1 MKDSNKVTLGQLKKL
16 ISEST
21 NASII
26 ISSPYKSVE
35 SLKSE
40 LKRKGYD
47 LINVTIWGGGDVQ
60 LRGDV
65 SQIIGALEE
74 IWRYS
79 ETEIF
84 DKYPELNSKPN
95 SKFKYDQSAYGPFEY
110 GDNMLETAFDNIL
123 DRIPPEYEK
132 NKFGVGLAWFWD
144 EIEELCD
151 NDNLDFDQV
160 KINLFIEYDDKKED
174 YFDEDFLSID
184 NRYLKIPKGIENFF
198 KEEIAYLNE
207 SLFVEDEEDDE
218 GQSDKPNFTGR
229 KLNTILKK
237 RLFNVFGKLTDIQIE
252 NSSTRINAIKPVN
265 DTTVYIA
272 ANSLEILPKAFDKS
286 LGSYPICNKAEVV
299 ILRNKQNKDIIRFE
313 MNVRDFSRTT
323 TYVIGVILN
332 KCNIKIDS
340 NMTLV
345 TCEAFCNRSL
355 DGIKWEYLT
364 PRDDLHKPITLTFK
378 GNIFERVPAKT
389 LRLENFK
396 NELKSVL
403 INAIEKEFKGSDVDN
418 LSYSINA
425 ETKTMNIKFSC
436 YGNTSGDGW
445 SYSGESKMKYY
456 GGRWRLERYWVEDS
470 ESAPRLMHVEE
481 FVKDVSLAIS
491 GAMISTFEKY
501 GQKVP
506 RFLNISYYSEYD

>member
-1 MKDSNKVTLGQLKKL
+1 MKNTITFNQLKRL
-16 ISEST
+16 ITEST

-26 ISSPYKSVE
+26 IRSPYKSVE
-35 SLKSE
+35 SLKNE

-47 LINVTIWGGGDVQ
+47 LINVQIWGDDVQ
-60 LRGDV
+60 LQGNV

-79 ETEIF
+79 ETKIF
-84 DKYPELNSKPN
+84 DRYPELNNKPKP
-95 SKFKYDQSAYGPFEY
+95 KFEYDQSAYGLFEY
-110 GDNMLETAFDNIL
+110 SDNMLETAFDDIL

-144 EIEELCD
+144 EIEELCND
-151 NDNLDFDQV
+151 NDLDFDQV
-160 KINLFIEYDDKKED
+160 KINLFIEYDKKED
-174 YFDEDFLSID
+174 FDEDFLSID
-184 NRYLKIPKGIENFF
+184 NRSLKIPKGIENFF
-198 KEEIAYLNE
+198 KEEIANLNE
-207 SLFVEDEEDDE
+207 SLFIEGEEDDT
-218 GQSDKPNFTGR
+218 PNFTGR

-237 RLFNVFGKLTDIQIE
+237 RLFNVFGKLIDVQIE

-313 MNVRDFSRTT
+313 MNVKDFSRTT

-332 KCNIKIDS
+332 KCNIEISS

-355 DGIKWEYLT
+355 DGVKWEYLT
-364 PRDDLHKPITLTFK
+364 PRNDLHKLITLKFK

-403 INAIEKEFKGSDVDN
+403 INAIEKELDSDVYDFG
-418 LSYSINA
+418 YSINA
-425 ETKTMNIKFSC
+425 ETKTMYIKFSC
-436 YGNTSGDGW
+436 SGNTSGDGW

-456 GGRWRLERYWVEDS
+456 GGRWKLERYWVEDS
-470 ESAPRLMHVEE
+470 ESAPRLMHIEG
-481 FVKDVSLAIS
+481 FIKDVSLAIS
-491 GAMISTFEKY
+491 GAMIPTFEKY
-501 GQKVP
+501 GQKIP
-506 RFLNISYYSEYD
+506 KFLNISYYSEYN